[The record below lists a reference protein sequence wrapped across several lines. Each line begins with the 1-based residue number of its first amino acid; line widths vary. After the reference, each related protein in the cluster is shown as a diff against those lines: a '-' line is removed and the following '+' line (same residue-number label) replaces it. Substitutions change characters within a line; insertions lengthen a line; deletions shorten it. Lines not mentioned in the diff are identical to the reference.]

1 VQSTSEHLRAPGK
14 EVIISTVGLT
24 PLHLVVINIEG
35 GLSMKVFM
43 KVLMNKKVLAA
54 IAGVLVALGTLFSTI
69 GDTRAE
75 ETTEITEVVATE

>member
-1 VQSTSEHLRAPGK
+1 
-14 EVIISTVGLT
+14 
-24 PLHLVVINIEG
+24 
-35 GLSMKVFM
+35 MKVFM

-69 GDTRAE
+69 GDTSVE